1 MNILHP
7 ADDFAKILLPTQKKT
22 EGISYRLMHQVLV
35 QPVEEGV
42 LLYHLLTNCLVLLS
56 PMEAQSLTD
65 NGQLVEMWF
74 LVPEDFQDKKLCAQV
89 IASARLLNRQKK
101 GIRKYTILTTTRC
114 NANCFYCYQ
123 KGAKQHSMSEET
135 AQKTAQYIIS
145 HHQEHNPVEIDWFG
159 GEPLLNTKCISQ
171 ICTELQKNGI
181 RYDSF
186 IISNGLLFNEEIIKQ
201 AQTLW
206 NLKKIQITLDGRE
219 QLYNKAKAYH
229 SSLTSPYQKV
239 IENIGL
245 LLRAGIPV
253 LIRLNI
259 DRYNSE
265 DMRLLIKELADR
277 FGAEKNFSVY
287 IAPLFEL
294 IGPQAEN
301 RTAAD
306 RKRVYQDA
314 AQLREFAG
322 VLGIGDFYTKRMHHK
337 MAIYQCMVDS
347 KDAIMILPDGH
358 LGLCEHHLDDA
369 FFGHID
375 HDEWDAEVIRK
386 SREYCDEIPECDT
399 CPLYPKCFRLKIC
412 GEQDECFPEFR
423 EFWLTKERQ
432 RMLNEYQRFQK
443 SSCIIFRTDIS
454 PSTEAG

>member
-1 MNILHP
+1 MKVLHP
-7 ADDFAKILLPTQKKT
+7 ASDLASVLLPTQQKK

-42 LLYHLLTNCLVLLS
+42 LLYHLLTNCMVLLS
-56 PMEAQSLTD
+56 HAEAQSLTK
-65 NGQLVEMWF
+65 NNQLFEMWF
-74 LVPEDFQDKKLCAQV
+74 LVPEDFRDKELCAQV
-89 IASARLLNRQKK
+89 IASARMLNKQKK
-101 GIRKYTILTTTRC
+101 GIRKYTIFTTTRC

-123 KGAKQHSMSEET
+123 KGAKQRSMSVET
-135 AQKTAQYIIS
+135 TQKVAQYIIK
-145 HHQEHNPVEIDWFG
+145 HHQEYNPVEIDWFG
-159 GEPLLNTKCISQ
+159 GEPLLNTRCISQ

-186 IISNGLLFNEEIIKQ
+186 IISNGLLFDEKTIQQ

-206 NLKKIQITLDGRE
+206 NLKNIQITLDGRE
-219 QLYNKAKAYH
+219 QLYNKAKAYT

-245 LLRAGIPV
+245 LIHAGISV

-259 DRYNSE
+259 DRYNAD

-277 FGAEKNFSVY
+277 FGTEKNFSVY

-294 IGPQAEN
+294 IGPQAGSRTTEN
-301 RTAAD
+301 R
-306 RKRVYQDA
+306 RQIFQDA
-314 AQLREFAG
+314 IQLREYAG
-322 VLGIGDFYTKRMHHK
+322 TLGIGDFYTKRLHHK
-337 MAIYQCMVDS
+337 MAIYNCMVDS

-375 HDEWDAEVIRK
+375 SEEWDTDVIRK
-386 SREYCDEIPECDT
+386 SREYCEEIPECET

-423 EFWLTKERQ
+423 EFWLIKEQQ
-432 RMLNEYQRFQK
+432 RMLNEYK
-443 SSCIIFRTDIS
+443 YYLNKNH
-454 PSTEAG
+454 A